1 MCRKTCTELRVA
13 SLVVPVR
20 QFVKFICVMGRLQT
34 ILGDKTRHCDVGCG
48 WWVVWNYR
56 RADEFKP
63 FKLCKGASPNKTH
76 VIMMFG
82 VGGRGG
88 GGGGG
93 GGGGNTVEQMNLSL
107 LIDEQFLHSRSI
119 PSPNGHSGSIF

>member
-34 ILGDKTRHCDVGCG
+34 ILGDKTRHYDVGCG
-48 WWVVWNYR
+48 WWVVWNYC

-63 FKLCKGASPNKTH
+63 FKLCKGASPNKNH

-82 VGGRGG
+82 VGGREGG

-93 GGGGNTVEQMNLSL
+93 GGLPS
-107 LIDEQFLHSRSI
+107 SR
-119 PSPNGHSGSIF
+119 